1 MVRGRPWCFVRER
14 AERSSEAGGLA
25 RSRDGQ
31 EDRYDMVRPSVMK
44 MMNRHCGT
52 IPVVEWEARLN
63 GMVTVRKV
71 LLLFQRRW
79 AYPFPGS
86 EAHGIGGMT
95 MRITFSVFLI
105 MVLVQTS
112 VSVRAEQQD
121 VTVTAVM
128 KGSTTIS
135 GQKIEYPKTDK
146 AEMSSVLVEIQPGKE
161 NGRHMHAVP
170 TYVHVLEGTMT
181 VEFED
186 GTRQTFKAGTG
197 FLEVVNTVH
206 SAKNLGDVP
215 LKLLVVFVGEEGKPN
230 LIRPEQHQT
239 SNMTK

>member
-1 MVRGRPWCFVRER
+1 MRRVF
-14 AERSSEAGGLA
+14 S
-25 RSRDGQ
+25 
-31 EDRYDMVRPSVMK
+31 
-44 MMNRHCGT
+44 
-52 IPVVEWEARLN
+52 I
-63 GMVTVRKV
+63 
-71 LLLFQRRW
+71 LLIL
-79 AYPFPGS
+79 
-86 EAHGIGGMT
+86 
-95 MRITFSVFLI
+95 
-105 MVLVQTS
+105 VLVQTT
-112 VSVRAEQQD
+112 VPAGAEPQD

-128 KGSTTIS
+128 KSSTTIS

-146 AEMSSVLVEIQPGKE
+146 AEMASVLVEIQPGKE

-230 LIRPEQHQT
+230 LVRLEKHQA
-239 SNMTK
+239 SDAVK

>member
-1 MVRGRPWCFVRER
+1 
-14 AERSSEAGGLA
+14 
-25 RSRDGQ
+25 
-31 EDRYDMVRPSVMK
+31 
-44 MMNRHCGT
+44 
-52 IPVVEWEARLN
+52 
-63 GMVTVRKV
+63 
-71 LLLFQRRW
+71 
-79 AYPFPGS
+79 
-86 EAHGIGGMT
+86 
-95 MRITFSVFLI
+95 MRIIFSVLLI
-105 MVLVQTS
+105 MVLVQTT

-128 KGSTTIS
+128 KGSMTIS

-146 AEMSSVLVEIQPGKE
+146 AEMASALVEIQPGKE
-161 NGRHMHAVP
+161 NGRHMHVVP

-186 GTRQTFKAGTG
+186 GARQTFKAGTG

-239 SNMTK
+239 STMTR

>member
-1 MVRGRPWCFVRER
+1 MLVHEVISIVLMMAKSTDTVRS
-14 AERSSEAGGLA
+14 A
-25 RSRDGQ
+25 
-31 EDRYDMVRPSVMK
+31 MMK
-44 MMNRHCGT
+44 IMNRHSGT
-52 IPVVEWEARLN
+52 VPVFEGDNRLIE
-63 GMVTVRKV
+63 MVMLRN
-71 LLLFQRRW
+71 L
-79 AYPFPGS
+79 FPGS
-86 EAHGIGGMT
+86 NVNAHGGMT
-95 MRITFSVFLI
+95 MRIVLSTLLM
-105 MVLVQTS
+105 MVLVLTT
-112 VSVRAEQQD
+112 VSVRAEPQD

-135 GQKIEYPKTDK
+135 GQKIEYPKADR
-146 AEMSSVLVEIQPGKE
+146 AEMASVLVEIQPGKE
-161 NGRHMHAVP
+161 NGRHMHPVP

-206 SAKNLGDVP
+206 RAKNLGDVP